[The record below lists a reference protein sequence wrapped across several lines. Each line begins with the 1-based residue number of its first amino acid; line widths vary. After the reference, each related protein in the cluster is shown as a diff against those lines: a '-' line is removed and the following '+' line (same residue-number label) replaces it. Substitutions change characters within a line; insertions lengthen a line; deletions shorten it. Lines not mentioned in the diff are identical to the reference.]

1 MADKAI
7 HCPVEAIL
15 TVIGG
20 KWKVLI
26 IWHLRESALRFGELK
41 RQMPTSITQQMLT
54 QQLRELEADGVVHR
68 EIFAQVPPRVEYS
81 LTEFGRSLQPVLHAM
96 SQWGEAFLQRRLL

>member
-1 MADKAI
+1 M
-7 HCPVEAIL
+7 
-15 TVIGG
+15 
-20 KWKVLI
+20 LI
-26 IWHLRESALRFGELK
+26 IWHLQGSALRFGELK

-96 SQWGEAFLQRRLL
+96 SQWGEAFLQRRPL